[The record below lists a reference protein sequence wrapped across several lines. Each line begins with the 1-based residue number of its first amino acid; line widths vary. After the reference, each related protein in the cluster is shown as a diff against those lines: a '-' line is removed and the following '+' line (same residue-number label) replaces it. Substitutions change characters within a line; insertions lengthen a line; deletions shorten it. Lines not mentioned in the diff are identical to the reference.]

1 MDMEGASSSSIS
13 VNTAIISAL
22 SEARLGP
29 EGDRVVGS
37 SRLGAGA
44 AGAAGATFDGAA
56 GRAWRASHVGV
67 IDPHR
72 KRVGGASMSQ
82 AGRKQRHPALC
93 PPHSGQLH
101 SRWTKVEWVG

>member
-44 AGAAGATFDGAA
+44 AGATFDGAA
-56 GRAWRASHVGV
+56 GWAWRASHVGV
-67 IDPHR
+67 IDAHR

-93 PPHSGQLH
+93 LPHSGQLH